1 LQAVLQVVAQGDF
14 DDGGFDEHLRALDV
28 QALEGGRD
36 ALVFGRAGVDEQG
49 VVDAVGHDA
58 HVAGQG
64 GGDDVGAARAALLL
78 ADAARAGETA
88 AAETTAAEAAAGAKA
103 AAAKTAGA
111 EAPAG
116 AEAAG
121 AAGAEAAGAAGAEL
135 VAVGAELAGEA
146 VVDVAVAAGAG
157 EAGGDAG
164 EAAEA
169 GAGLGGGAV
178 DAVEQLGQVVGGAVL
193 HLVDEQLGF
202 GAVDVGLVEALDPVA
217 HFVEVGG
224 ARGDDQH
231 GVDALDGD
239 DAQGTEQGAGFAH
252 ALQGGGGAGGAL
264 RGRGGR
270 GRAGARGGA
279 GGGARGGSGGGAAG
293 EHAQGVVDLGGAG
306 VFEREHADG
315 HAAQEVDVEGLDEV
329 EPAFGLGAG
338 AAHDEHVA
346 QVVDADDGVGGDHGL
361 QDFGHLAGAQVFERD
376 DDGAVAGRQGFAG
389 LGQHGGGND
398 ALEGFGGADVVGA
411 AGSRAMTM
419 PLTWSADSSSSR
431 ARSALTLPRVV
442 RVMVPL
448 SGG

>member
-1 LQAVLQVVAQGDF
+1 MEASMSTCARWMSRRLRVAAM
-14 DDGGFDEHLRALDV
+14 RWYS
-28 QALEGGRD
+28 
-36 ALVFGRAGVDEQG
+36 
-49 VVDAVGHDA
+49 
-58 HVAGQG
+58 
-64 GGDDVGAARAALLL
+64 AALAWMSRVLL
-78 ADAARAGETA
+78 MRSAMTRTLPARVVV
-88 AAETTAAEAAAGAKA
+88 TTLGPRAPPAAGRCRPRRRNRRRRNHRRRSRRRCQSRRRQNRRCRS
-103 AAAKTAGA
+103 
-111 EAPAG
+111 PAG